1 MMCIVFKLNMCLGC
15 NALESD
21 VDKVKQF
28 CETYKDFM
36 RGGTNDKSRNTFKT
50 TKP

>member
-15 NALESD
+15 NALEYD
-21 VDKVKQF
+21 VDKVKQC

-36 RGGTNDKSRNTFKT
+36 RGKYGSRNTVKI
-50 TKP
+50 TKLK

>member
-21 VDKVKQF
+21 VDKVKQY
-28 CETYKDFM
+28 CKTYKEW
-36 RGGTNDKSRNTFKT
+36 RGGTND
-50 TKP
+50 

>member
-21 VDKVKQF
+21 VDKVKQY
-28 CETYKDFM
+28 CKTYKNFM
-36 RGGTNDKSRNTFKT
+36 RGKYDSRNTVKI
-50 TKP
+50 TKSK